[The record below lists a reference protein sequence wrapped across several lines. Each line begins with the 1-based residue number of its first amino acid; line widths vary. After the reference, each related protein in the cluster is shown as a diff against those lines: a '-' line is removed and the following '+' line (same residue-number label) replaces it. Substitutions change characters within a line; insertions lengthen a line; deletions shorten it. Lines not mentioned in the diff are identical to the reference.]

1 MDREQGFLLLG
12 DRRKIWDFI
21 VIGGGATGLGVG
33 VDAASRGYSVLLLET
48 GDFAEGTSGRST
60 KLIHGGVRYLQ
71 QGNVALVVEA
81 LHERGLLL
89 RNAPHLVHNLEFLVP
104 DYRWWERPFYGVG
117 LKLYDMLA
125 GKHGFGKSRILS
137 RKETLA
143 RIPTL
148 EPEGLK
154 GGVMYHDGQFDDAR
168 LAITLAHTLSD
179 AGGLAMNHV
188 AVKGLLKN
196 GGGQVCGVR
205 AEDQLTGRSFEIE
218 GRVVINATG
227 PFVDSIRSMDDP
239 DTPFLIAPSQGIHIV
254 LDKSFA
260 PLKTALMVPHTDDGR
275 VIFMVPWCDRV
286 LVGTTD
292 TALAAVDRNPKP
304 FQEEVDFLLTH
315 AGRYL
320 AKDPAREDILSA
332 FAGIRPLVAA
342 ADKKNTSALSRDY
355 HLAMAPSG
363 LVTIAGG
370 KWTTY
375 RKMAEDTVDRAIPLT
390 GLPFRRC
397 VTARLRL
404 HGYME
409 GANPEDPFHVYGTD
423 GKAVEALGEGRP
435 ELLLPLHPKLPYRG
449 VDVLWAVR
457 HEMARTLEDVLSR
470 RMRAL
475 VLDARAALEMAD
487 RVLDLMAEELGR
499 DGAWKI
505 RERTFFE
512 KRVEESLA
520 V

>member
-1 MDREQGFLLLG
+1 MNREKGLALLE
-12 DRRKIWDFI
+12 DEKKIWDFI

-33 VDAASRGYSVLLLET
+33 VDAASRGYSVLLLEA

-137 RKETLA
+137 KTETLT

-148 EPEGLK
+148 EPKGLK
-154 GGVMYHDGQFDDAR
+154 GGVIYHDGQFDDAR
-168 LAITLAHTLSD
+168 LAITLAHTMTDS
-179 AGGLAMNHV
+179 GGLPLNHV
-188 AVKGLLKN
+188 AVEGLLK
-196 GGGQVCGVR
+196 GEDGQVCGV
-205 AEDQLTGRSFEIE
+205 AAKDGLTGKSWDLR

-227 PFVDSIRSMDDP
+227 PFVDSIRRMDEADERAI
-239 DTPFLIAPSQGIHIV
+239 IAPSQGIHIV

-275 VIFMVPWCDRV
+275 VIFMVPWCGKV

-292 TALAAVDRNPKP
+292 TALPSVDRDPKP
-304 FQEEVDFLLTH
+304 LKEEVDFLLTH
-315 AGRYL
+315 AARYL
-320 AKDPAREDILSA
+320 AKDPTREDILSI

-342 ADKKNTSALSRDY
+342 SDSKNTAALSRDY
-355 HLAMAPSG
+355 HLCIAPSG

-375 RKMAEDTVDRAIPLT
+375 RRMAKDTVDKALPLT
-390 GLPFRRC
+390 GLSFRRC
-397 VTARLRL
+397 VTSRLRL

-409 GANPEDPFHVYGTD
+409 GGNFEDPFHSYGTD
-423 GKAVEALGEGRP
+423 RSAVEALAGGQP
-435 ELLLPLHPKLPYRG
+435 ELLSPLHPKLPYRG

-475 VLDARAALEMAD
+475 VLDARAAFEMAD
-487 RVLDLMAEELGR
+487 RVLDLMASELGR
-499 DGAWKI
+499 DAEWKAA
-505 RERTFFE
+505 ERAAFE
-512 KRVEESLA
+512 KRVEGCLA